1 MLTYSFTDTEGLSL
15 YEYIYKC
22 IKEDIIT
29 GKLTANEKLPSKR
42 VFAKNHGISTVTVEN
57 AYGQLMAEGYIYSEP
72 KKGFFVSPIENYIED
87 TIIKE
92 PYKPESSS
100 NTQNSH
106 GSQNIGRDLADSS
119 SFYNYNSDDQHPV
132 IDFISS
138 KTPADNFPFATWSK
152 IMRQTLGEQE
162 EKLLSKPSAGGVWP
176 LREAIARH
184 LHDFRGISVHPE
196 QIIVGAGT
204 EYLYGLI
211 VQLLGRD
218 KTYGLENPC
227 SNKIRNIYQSLDV
240 KTMPIEMD
248 DEGIL
253 PEQEGLKKS
262 DVIQISPSHHF
273 PTGVVTSI
281 SRRYAI
287 LGWANESGDRYI
299 IEDDYDSEFRF
310 TGKPILPLLCASKN
324 ENVIYINSFSKTLSP
339 SFRISYM
346 VLPKKLSEKFNSKFN
361 FCSCTVNS
369 FEQYALADFI
379 KEEHYSKHI
388 IRMKNYYRNLRNELI
403 FKIENSELKN
413 FVKIH
418 EENSGLHFLI
428 SINSKFSGKTL
439 EMRLKKNGIKISA
452 LKDFFYELEDFSIFS
467 EYSKSFPIDKTFV
480 INYSGIEKQKIPK
493 TVELILKSIR

>member
-1 MLTYSFTDTEGLSL
+1 MFTCDFSKKGTMTFCDFLIESIKSKIIDGTLSP
-15 YEYIYKC
+15 
-22 IKEDIIT
+22 
-29 GKLTANEKLPSKR
+29 NEKLPSKR
-42 VFAKNHGISTVTVEN
+42 TLSSHLGVSVITVQN
-57 AYGQLMAEGYIYSEP
+57 AYSELISQGYIFSIE
-72 KKGFFVSPIENYIED
+72 KKGFFVTELPKE
-87 TIIKE
+87 IK
-92 PYKPESSS
+92 SLSS
-100 NTQNSH
+100 NSYKQNFKKEKSIKKI
-106 GSQNIGRDLADSS
+106 N
-119 SFYNYNSDDQHPV
+119 
-132 IDFISS
+132 S
-138 KTPADNFPFATWSK
+138 KTKEKIFIDLKSNSIGWEKFPFSIWSK
-152 IMRQTLGEQE
+152 IMRKVLNSPHENLLKSQPLQGTLE
-162 EKLLSKPSAGGVWP
+162 
-176 LREAIARH
+176 LREAICKH
-184 LHDFRGISVHPE
+184 LKSFKNIEAVPE
-196 QIIVGAGT
+196 QIVVGAGT
-204 EYLYGLI
+204 EMLYSF
-211 VQLLGRD
+211 VVYLLGNE
-218 KTYGLENPC
+218 KVYAVENPGYK
-227 SNKIRNIYQSLDV
+227 KIAQIFEMNGARTEHIPIDKNGLNI
-240 KTMPIEMD
+240 EA
-248 DEGIL
+248 
-253 PEQEGLKKS
+253 LKKINAS
-262 DVIQISPSHHF
+262 VVHVTPSHHF
-273 PTGVVTSI
+273 PTGIVMPVK
-281 SRRYAI
+281 RRME
-287 LGWANESGDRYI
+287 LLFWAQEKKDRYI

-467 EYSKSFPIDKTFV
+467 ECSKSFPIDKTFV
-480 INYSGIEKQKIPK
+480 INYSGIEKQKIPFMK
-493 TVELILKSIR
+493 DEKNQKVL

>member
-1 MLTYSFTDTEGLSL
+1 MNGARTEHIPIDKNGL
-15 YEYIYKC
+15 
-22 IKEDIIT
+22 
-29 GKLTANEKLPSKR
+29 N
-42 VFAKNHGISTVTVEN
+42 
-57 AYGQLMAEGYIYSEP
+57 
-72 KKGFFVSPIENYIED
+72 IE
-87 TIIKE
+87 
-92 PYKPESSS
+92 
-100 NTQNSH
+100 
-106 GSQNIGRDLADSS
+106 A
-119 SFYNYNSDDQHPV
+119 
-132 IDFISS
+132 
-138 KTPADNFPFATWSK
+138 
-152 IMRQTLGEQE
+152 
-162 EKLLSKPSAGGVWP
+162 
-176 LREAIARH
+176 
-184 LHDFRGISVHPE
+184 
-196 QIIVGAGT
+196 
-204 EYLYGLI
+204 
-211 VQLLGRD
+211 
-218 KTYGLENPC
+218 
-227 SNKIRNIYQSLDV
+227 
-240 KTMPIEMD
+240 
-248 DEGIL
+248 
-253 PEQEGLKKS
+253 LKKINAS
-262 DVIQISPSHHF
+262 VVHVTPSHRF
-273 PTGVVTSI
+273 PTGIVMPVK
-281 SRRYAI
+281 RRME
-287 LGWANESGDRYI
+287 LLFWAQEKKDRYI

>member
-1 MLTYSFTDTEGLSL
+1 MFTCDFSKKRTMTFCDFLIESIKSKIIDGTLSP
-15 YEYIYKC
+15 
-22 IKEDIIT
+22 
-29 GKLTANEKLPSKR
+29 NEKLPSNR
-42 VFAKNHGISTVTVEN
+42 TLSSQLGVSVITVQNADSELIS
-57 AYGQLMAEGYIYSEP
+57 QGYIFSIE
-72 KKGFFVSPIENYIED
+72 KKGFFVTELPKE
-87 TIIKE
+87 IK
-92 PYKPESSS
+92 SLSS
-100 NTQNSH
+100 NSYKQNFKKEKSIKKIN
-106 GSQNIGRDLADSS
+106 SKSKEKIFIDLKSNSIGWE
-119 SFYNYNSDDQHPV
+119 
-132 IDFISS
+132 
-138 KTPADNFPFATWSK
+138 KFPFSIWSK
-152 IMRQTLGEQE
+152 IMRKVLNSPHENLLKSQPLQGTLE
-162 EKLLSKPSAGGVWP
+162 
-176 LREAIARH
+176 LREAICKH
-184 LHDFRGISVHPE
+184 LKSFKNIEAVPE
-196 QIIVGAGT
+196 QIVVGAGT
-204 EYLYGLI
+204 EMLYSF
-211 VQLLGRD
+211 VVYLLGNE
-218 KTYGLENPC
+218 KVYAVENPGYK
-227 SNKIRNIYQSLDV
+227 KIAQIFEMNGARTEHIPIDKNGLNI
-240 KTMPIEMD
+240 EA
-248 DEGIL
+248 
-253 PEQEGLKKS
+253 LKKINAS
-262 DVIQISPSHHF
+262 VVHVTPSHHF
-273 PTGVVTSI
+273 PTGIVMPVK
-281 SRRYAI
+281 RRME
-287 LGWANESGDRYI
+287 LLFWAQEKKDRYI

-403 FKIENSELKN
+403 FKIENSELKK

>member
-1 MLTYSFTDTEGLSL
+1 MFTCDFSKKGTMTFCDFLIESIKSKIIDGTLSP
-15 YEYIYKC
+15 
-22 IKEDIIT
+22 
-29 GKLTANEKLPSKR
+29 NEKLPSKR
-42 VFAKNHGISTVTVEN
+42 TLSSHLGVSVITVQN
-57 AYGQLMAEGYIYSEP
+57 AYSELISQGYIFSIE
-72 KKGFFVSPIENYIED
+72 KKGFFVTELPKE
-87 TIIKE
+87 IK
-92 PYKPESSS
+92 SLSS
-100 NTQNSH
+100 NSYKQNFKKEKS
-106 GSQNIGRDLADSS
+106 IKKI
-119 SFYNYNSDDQHPV
+119 NSK
-132 IDFISS
+132 S
-138 KTPADNFPFATWSK
+138 KEKIPFSIWSK
-152 IMRQTLGEQE
+152 IMRKVLNSPHENLLKSQPLQGTLE
-162 EKLLSKPSAGGVWP
+162 
-176 LREAIARH
+176 LREAICKH
-184 LHDFRGISVHPE
+184 LKSFKNIEAVPE
-196 QIIVGAGT
+196 QIVVGAGT
-204 EYLYGLI
+204 EMLYSF
-211 VQLLGRD
+211 VVYLLGNE
-218 KTYGLENPC
+218 KVYAVENPGYK
-227 SNKIRNIYQSLDV
+227 KIAQIFEMNGARTEHIPIDKNGLNI
-240 KTMPIEMD
+240 EA
-248 DEGIL
+248 
-253 PEQEGLKKS
+253 LKKINAS
-262 DVIQISPSHHF
+262 VVHVTPSHHF
-273 PTGVVTSI
+273 PTGIVMPVK
-281 SRRYAI
+281 RRME
-287 LGWANESGDRYI
+287 LLFWAQEKNDRYI

>member
-22 IKEDIIT
+22 IKEDIIA

-57 AYGQLMAEGYIYSEP
+57 AYGQLMAEGYIYSKP

-87 TIIKE
+87 TIAKE
-92 PYKPESSS
+92 PYKAESS
-100 NTQNSH
+100 NNM
-106 GSQNIGRDLADSS
+106 ADS
-119 SFYNYNSDDQHPV
+119 YNSRDISGTSTDFSDMGNDGNQHPV

-138 KTPADNFPFATWSK
+138 RTPAGNFPFATWSK

-184 LHDFRGISVHPE
+184 LYDFRGISVNPE

-253 PEQEGLKKS
+253 PEQEALKES

-287 LGWANESGDRYI
+287 LGWANESDDRYI
-299 IEDDYDSEFRF
+299 IEDDYDSEFRLQGRPIPSLF
-310 TGKPILPLLCASKN
+310 SIDTSGK
-324 ENVIYINSFSKTLSP
+324 VIYFNTFSKTLASTI
-339 SFRISYM
+339 RISYM
-346 VLPKKLSEKFNSKFN
+346 VLPYSLLERFKSALGFY
-361 FCSCTVNS
+361 SCTVSN
-369 FEQYALADFI
+369 FEQYALATFI
-379 KEEHYSKHI
+379 MDGYLERHI
-388 IRMKNYYRNLRNELI
+388 NRMRIQYKAIRDQLI
-403 FKIENSELKN
+403 DQIKSSWLAPYISISQENA
-413 FVKIH
+413 
-418 EENSGLHFLI
+418 GLHFLLDI
-428 SINSKFSGKTL
+428 DTDMTD
-439 EMRLKKNGIKISA
+439 EQLKEKALDMGIA
-452 LKDFFYELEDFSIFS
+452 V
-467 EYSKSFPIDKTFV
+467 SFLSDYYDKTATGPAYLSDRHVAV
-480 INYSGIEKQKIPK
+480 INYSGLDSSG
-493 TVELILKSIR
+493 VDLRL

>member
-1 MLTYSFTDTEGLSL
+1 MFTCDFSKKGTMTFCDFLIESIKSKIIDGTLSP
-15 YEYIYKC
+15 
-22 IKEDIIT
+22 
-29 GKLTANEKLPSKR
+29 NEKLPSKR
-42 VFAKNHGISTVTVEN
+42 TLSSHLGVSVITVQN
-57 AYGQLMAEGYIYSEP
+57 AYSELISQGYIFSIE
-72 KKGFFVSPIENYIED
+72 KKGFFVTELP
-87 TIIKE
+87 KE
-92 PYKPESSS
+92 KKSLSS
-100 NTQNSH
+100 NSYKQNFKKEKSIKKIN
-106 GSQNIGRDLADSS
+106 SKSKEKIFIDLKSNSIGWE
-119 SFYNYNSDDQHPV
+119 
-132 IDFISS
+132 
-138 KTPADNFPFATWSK
+138 KFPFSIWSK
-152 IMRQTLGEQE
+152 IMRKVLNSPHENLLKSQPLQGTLE
-162 EKLLSKPSAGGVWP
+162 
-176 LREAIARH
+176 LREAICKH
-184 LHDFRGISVHPE
+184 LKSFKNIEAVPE
-196 QIIVGAGT
+196 QIVVGAGT
-204 EYLYGLI
+204 EMLYSF
-211 VQLLGRD
+211 VVYLLGNE
-218 KTYGLENPC
+218 KVYAVENPGYK
-227 SNKIRNIYQSLDV
+227 KIAQIFEMNGARTEHIPIDKNGLNI
-240 KTMPIEMD
+240 EA
-248 DEGIL
+248 
-253 PEQEGLKKS
+253 LKKINAS
-262 DVIQISPSHHF
+262 VVHVTPSHHF
-273 PTGVVTSI
+273 PTGIVMPVK
-281 SRRYAI
+281 RRME
-287 LGWANESGDRYI
+287 LLFWAQEKNDRYI

>member
-1 MLTYSFTDTEGLSL
+1 MFTCDFSKKGTMTFCDFLIESIKSKIIDGTLSP
-15 YEYIYKC
+15 
-22 IKEDIIT
+22 
-29 GKLTANEKLPSKR
+29 NEKLPSKR
-42 VFAKNHGISTVTVEN
+42 TLSSHLGVSVITVQN
-57 AYGQLMAEGYIYSEP
+57 AYSELISQGYIFSIE
-72 KKGFFVSPIENYIED
+72 KKGFFVTELPKE
-87 TIIKE
+87 IK
-92 PYKPESSS
+92 SLSS
-100 NTQNSH
+100 NFYKQNFKKEKIFIDLKSN
-106 GSQNIGRDLADSS
+106 SIGWE
-119 SFYNYNSDDQHPV
+119 
-132 IDFISS
+132 
-138 KTPADNFPFATWSK
+138 KFPFSIWSK
-152 IMRQTLGEQE
+152 IMRKVLNSPHENLLKSQPLQGTLE
-162 EKLLSKPSAGGVWP
+162 
-176 LREAIARH
+176 LREAICKH
-184 LHDFRGISVHPE
+184 LKSFKNIEAVPE
-196 QIIVGAGT
+196 QIVVGAGT
-204 EYLYGLI
+204 EMLYSF
-211 VQLLGRD
+211 VVYLLGNE
-218 KTYGLENPC
+218 KVYAVENPGYK
-227 SNKIRNIYQSLDV
+227 KIAQIFEMNGARTEHIPIDKNGLNI
-240 KTMPIEMD
+240 EA
-248 DEGIL
+248 
-253 PEQEGLKKS
+253 LKKINAS
-262 DVIQISPSHHF
+262 VVHVTPSHHF
-273 PTGVVTSI
+273 PTGIVMPVK
-281 SRRYAI
+281 RRME
-287 LGWANESGDRYI
+287 LLFWAQEKNDCYI

>member
-1 MLTYSFTDTEGLSL
+1 MFTCDFSKKGTMTFCDFLIESIKSKIIDGTLSP
-15 YEYIYKC
+15 
-22 IKEDIIT
+22 
-29 GKLTANEKLPSKR
+29 NEKLPSKR
-42 VFAKNHGISTVTVEN
+42 TLSSHLGVSVITVQN
-57 AYGQLMAEGYIYSEP
+57 AYSELISQGYIFSIE
-72 KKGFFVSPIENYIED
+72 KKGFFVTELPKE
-87 TIIKE
+87 IK
-92 PYKPESSS
+92 SLSS
-100 NTQNSH
+100 NSYKQNFKKEKS
-106 GSQNIGRDLADSS
+106 IKKI
-119 SFYNYNSDDQHPV
+119 NSKSKEK
-132 IDFISS
+132 IFINLKSNTIS
-138 KTPADNFPFATWSK
+138 WKKFPFSIWSK
-152 IMRQTLGEQE
+152 IIRIVLNSPHENLLKSQPLQGTLE
-162 EKLLSKPSAGGVWP
+162 
-176 LREAIARH
+176 LREAICKH
-184 LHDFRGISVHPE
+184 LKSFKNIEAVPE
-196 QIIVGAGT
+196 QIVVGAGT
-204 EYLYGLI
+204 EMLYSF
-211 VQLLGRD
+211 VVYLLGNE
-218 KTYGLENPC
+218 KVYAVENPGYK
-227 SNKIRNIYQSLDV
+227 KIAQIFEMNGARTEHIPIDKNGLNI
-240 KTMPIEMD
+240 EA
-248 DEGIL
+248 
-253 PEQEGLKKS
+253 LKKINAS
-262 DVIQISPSHHF
+262 VVHVTPSHHF
-273 PTGVVTSI
+273 PTGIVMPVK
-281 SRRYAI
+281 RRME
-287 LGWANESGDRYI
+287 LLFWAQEKNDRYI